1 MHKVQKAVHPA
12 ALKKMLTTLAV
23 ATLACAGGTAAQAM
37 TTAEIEAQYK
47 ADVAQCH
54 QGSSI
59 DREACMREAG
69 AAREAAR
76 RNNLTDP
83 NTSFTQNQMQRC
95 QSLPQGQREEC
106 MKQMSGQD
114 TRVMGSVEGG
124 GVLRETTIQIPAEPA
139 AVPGTS
145 VDTGTSTM
153 PVR

>member
-1 MHKVQKAVHPA
+1 MRKVQKAVHPI
-12 ALKKMLTTLAV
+12 ALKRMLASMAM
-23 ATLACAGGTAAQAM
+23 ATLACAGATAAQAM
-37 TTAEIEAQYK
+37 TAAEIEAQYK
-47 ADVAQCH
+47 ADIAQCN
-54 QGSSI
+54 QGSST

-69 AAREAAR
+69 AARDAASH
-76 RNNLTDP
+76 NNLTDP
-83 NTSFTQNQMQRC
+83 NTSFTQNQLQRC

-139 AVPGTS
+139 SVPGTS
-145 VDTGTSTM
+145 VESGTRTM